1 MWVGAAALYTSP
13 LREAIHRLKY
23 AGQRELAAPLARYLV
38 AVYRLPPWPSVAPTL
53 DAVVPVPLHPTRQA
67 ERGYNQAALLAHA
80 FAESVGLPVVES
92 WLERVQATRS
102 QVGLSAR
109 ERHRNVA
116 QAFQA
121 APTVYGHTVLL
132 VDDLFT
138 TGATLMASARAL
150 LAVGARAVYGLAL
163 ATPTLAPVEG
173 EEGSPGVDGGSHV

>member
-1 MWVGAAALYTSP
+1 VWVRAAALHTDP

-23 AGQRELAAPLARYLV
+23 GGQRELAAPLARYLV
-38 AVYRLPPWPSVAPTL
+38 AVYRQPPWTSMTSTL
-53 DAVVPVPLHPTRQA
+53 DAVVPVPLHPSRQA

-80 FAESVGLPVVES
+80 FGESVGLPVVEP
-92 WLERVQATRS
+92 WLERIQATRS

-116 QAFQA
+116 RAFRA
-121 APTVYGHTVLL
+121 ASAACGHTVLL
-132 VDDLFT
+132 VDDVFT

-163 ATPTLAPVEG
+163 ATPTLAPV
-173 EEGSPGVDGGSHV
+173 DGLAVHR